1 MNTIIWTDK
10 AKTAYLGLLIFLKE
24 TNSQKTINALSND
37 VQKCINRIQVLPKLY
52 PIINDALNIRRC
64 VLSKN
69 ASLSYLYDENTQTVY
84 IIRIWDNRQG
94 NS

>member
-24 TNSQKTINALSND
+24 AHSQKTILKLSND
-37 VQKCINRIQVLPKLY
+37 VQKCIDRVQLLPKLY
-52 PIINDALNIRRC
+52 PIINETLNIRRC

-69 ASLSYLYDENTQTVY
+69 ASLSYLYNENTQIIY
-84 IIRIWDNRQG
+84 IIRVWDNRQG
-94 NS
+94 KS